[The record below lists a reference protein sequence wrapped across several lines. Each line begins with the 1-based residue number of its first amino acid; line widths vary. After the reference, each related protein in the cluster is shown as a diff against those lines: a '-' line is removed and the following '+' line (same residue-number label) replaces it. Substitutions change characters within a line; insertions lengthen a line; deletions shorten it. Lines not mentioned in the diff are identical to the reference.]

1 MTEISVLEKHNRLP
15 TVFEPAAT
23 AVKDAK
29 LQAVIDYAKRV
40 KDWPTLEA
48 AVDQKI
54 EEQREFVRW
63 WSETVSV
70 RESAGRGNKTSA
82 VRGSFSCDTAESLT
96 GITHQQVSKW
106 RKALKDEMKY
116 RARIAGPA
124 YVKAGLMEGG
134 SDDVLVGKFT
144 GDPEGYTPKEYI
156 EAAREVMG
164 SIDLDPASNEY
175 AQQTV
180 KAKVY
185 YTKADDGLHQDWSGN
200 VFLNPPYCHP
210 EIRMF
215 ISKLLAH
222 YSAGEISQAILLT
235 NNNTDTQWFYDAA
248 SIASAICFTKGR
260 INFYKPDGS
269 TTQPVNGQTFFYF
282 GQSIDKFK
290 TIFTKVG
297 LSMVRL

>member
-48 AVDQKI
+48 AIDQKL

-63 WSETVSV
+63 WGETVTPWKGT
-70 RESAGRGNKTSA
+70 RTDLSADPR
-82 VRGSFSCDTAESLT
+82 FSCDDAESLT

-106 RKALKDEMKY
+106 RKALQDEASEMRY
-116 RARIAGPA
+116 RAKIAGPA

-134 SDDVLVGKFT
+134 SDGVLVGKFT

-282 GQSIDKFK
+282 GSSIDKFK